1 MAILTPRNPPKS
13 WLDTRVLF
21 DDEVLDWAN
30 PNPSNPLYLACI
42 VEACKERDFSAASDY
57 SGYHYSLQE
66 GVVPW
71 IISKI
76 RTLMQTYL
84 VLMPGRWEARWPH
97 EAPYVPMADYMRL
110 WVPEG
115 NVYRNPYTGFT
126 HLIPS
131 FAAGGADGCLIES
144 NVTKEWLKSCRFIL
158 DKCVVREAEQSWYG
172 SSAIVEEDARDQWGS
187 TSWSG
192 HWSTSMTKY
201 QENKE
206 DDIPVGL
213 SWIYDPTA
221 ITKGYPA
228 HSYGGFVTNLKYA
241 PGSKYQEL
249 PHLLIIYFKDLP
261 TTPAQWLPHE
271 NGFTIPQQIH
281 WDCTGYEFTPG
292 RNERFIPA
300 GRTPVVFGGS
310 TPIEPPSPSCSWG
323 EGAYTYDPD
332 MDESSPTNTWYSG
345 RAEYEYV
352 DFTSHFRFK
361 AVEEIP

>member
-1 MAILTPRNPPKS
+1 MAILTQRNPPES
-13 WLDTRVLF
+13 WMDGTLN
-21 DDEVLDWAN
+21 WAN
-30 PNPSNPLYLACI
+30 PDPSNPLYLACI
-42 VEACKERDFSAASDY
+42 VEACKERDFSADMDY
-57 SGYHYSLQE
+57 PGYHCSLQE

-71 IISKI
+71 IISKV

-84 VLMPGRWEARWPH
+84 VLMPGRWPLG
-97 EAPYVPMADYMRL
+97 APYVPMSDYMRL
-110 WVPEG
+110 WVPTG

-126 HLIPS
+126 HLDTR
-131 FAAGGADGCLIES
+131 FGVGGARGHLVGGD
-144 NVTKEWLKSCRFIL
+144 VTKEWLKSCRFIL

-172 SSAIVEEDARDQWGS
+172 SSAGVVEDARDQWGS

-221 ITKGYPA
+221 ITQNYPA
-228 HSYGGFVTNLKYA
+228 HSYGEFVTNLKYA
-241 PGSKYQEL
+241 PGSKYLEL
-249 PHLLIIYFKDLP
+249 PHKLIIYFEDLP
-261 TTPAQWLPHE
+261 TTPAQWLPHL
-271 NGFTIPQQIH
+271 NGFIARQKIH
-281 WDCTGYEFTPG
+281 WDCTGHEFTPG
-292 RNERFIPA
+292 RNEQYIPA